1 MDAAYLNSHFDTL
14 GLPPEAKEY
23 LLDLWHVIQ
32 LLDDA
37 ADGDKN
43 PNASQVAWAIF
54 ARMPTNRFFLQSQTT
69 LQPLL
74 VMQLIKWEAANKA
87 ETEGRADEKSYMWRS
102 GYYEIVSMACH
113 LCGCDAHG
121 ALSLYGDTFAD
132 YRGEFPCPVL

>member
-1 MDAAYLNSHFDTL
+1 MDAAFLQTHFQTL
-14 GLPPEAKEY
+14 GLPQEASEY

-43 PNASQVAWAIF
+43 PDASNVAWAIF
-54 ARMPTNRFFLQSQTT
+54 ARMPTNRFFVQSQAT

-74 VMQLIKWEAANKA
+74 VMQLIKWEAANAA
-87 ETEGRADEKSYMWRS
+87 ETEGRADEKSYMWRA

-113 LCGCDAHG
+113 LCGCDAQR
-121 ALSLYGDTFAD
+121 ALSLYGDLFAD
-132 YRGEFPCPVL
+132 YRAEFPEGGE